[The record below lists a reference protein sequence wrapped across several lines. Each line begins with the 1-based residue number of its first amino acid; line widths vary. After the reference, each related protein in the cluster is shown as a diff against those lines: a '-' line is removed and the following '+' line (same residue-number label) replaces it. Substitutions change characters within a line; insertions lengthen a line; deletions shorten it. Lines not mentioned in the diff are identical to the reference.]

1 MHQHIIAVDP
11 GVNGGVAW
19 IGGDS
24 PRVQAVHMPATVNDS
39 VRLFCDI
46 TKNMSGEYVAYIE
59 KISGY
64 IPGAGG
70 MLFEFGRQVER
81 PSAIL
86 TTLGIRI
93 IEVTPQ
99 NWQKGLSLG
108 NSGRGRVPS
117 VPRGLDEPSKAAWRA
132 AHAEEI
138 KMVKKANAGLKRDWK
153 LKLRGEAQRRFPGLD
168 VTLAT
173 CDALLILD
181 YGRMQERE

>member
-1 MHQHIIAVDP
+1 MSQHIIAVDP

-24 PRVQAVHMPATVNDS
+24 PRVQAIHMPATVNDS

-46 TKNMSGEYVAYIE
+46 VKGMNGEFVAYIE

-117 VPRGLDEPSKAAWRA
+117 VPRGLDEPAKAAWRA

-138 KMVKKANAGLKRDWK
+138 KMVKSANARLKKEWK
-153 LKLRGEAQRRFPGLD
+153 NRLKDAAQKRFPD
-168 VTLAT
+168 INVTLAT
-173 CDALLILD
+173 CDALLLLD
-181 YGRMQERE
+181 YAKMQERG

>member
-1 MHQHIIAVDP
+1 MDKHIIAVDP

-19 IGGDS
+19 IGGDAS
-24 PRVQAVHMPATVNDS
+24 RVQAVHMPATVNDS

-46 TKNMSGEYVAYIE
+46 VKDMNGEFVAYIE

-86 TTLGIRI
+86 ATLGIRI

-117 VPRGLDEPSKAAWRA
+117 VPRGLDEPAKAAWRA
-132 AHAEEI
+132 AHAEE
-138 KMVKKANAGLKRDWK
+138 VKAVKSANGRLKREWK
-153 LKLRGEAQRRFPGLD
+153 GKLLAEAQRRFPGLKI
-168 VTLAT
+168 TLAT
-173 CDALLILD
+173 ADCLLILD
-181 YGRMQERE
+181 YARMQERN

>member
-1 MHQHIIAVDP
+1 MNQHIIAVDP

-19 IGGDS
+19 ISGDAS
-24 PRVQAVHMPATVNDS
+24 RVQAVHMPATVNDS

-46 TKNMSGEYVAYIE
+46 SKDMTGEFVAYIE

-86 TTLGIRI
+86 ATLGVRI

-99 NWQKGLSLG
+99 NWQKALSLG
-108 NSGRGRVPS
+108 NSGRSRVPS
-117 VPRGLDEPSKAAWRA
+117 VPRGLDEPAKAAWRA

-138 KMVKKANAGLKRDWK
+138 KAVKRANAHLKTEWKGK
-153 LKLRGEAQRRFPGLD
+153 LKAEAQRRFPGLD
-168 VTLAT
+168 ITLAT
-173 CDALLILD
+173 CDALLILE

>member
-46 TKNMSGEYVAYIE
+46 VKDMNGEFVAYIE

-117 VPRGLDEPSKAAWRA
+117 VPRGLDEPGKAAWRA

-138 KMVKKANAGLKRDWK
+138 KAVKSANARLKRDWK
-153 LKLRGEAQRRFPGLD
+153 LKLRGEAQRRFPGID

-173 CDALLILD
+173 ADCLLILE

>member
-1 MHQHIIAVDP
+1 MHQNIIAVDP

-39 VRLFCDI
+39 VRLFCDV
-46 TKNMSGEYVAYIE
+46 TKNMSGEFVAYIE

-108 NSGRGRVPS
+108 NSGRSRVPS
-117 VPRGLDEPSKAAWRA
+117 APRGSTESAREAWGIM
-132 AHAEEI
+132 HETEI
-138 KMVKKANAGLKRDWK
+138 KAIKSANAGLKRDWK

>member
-1 MHQHIIAVDP
+1 MQHIIAVDP

-19 IGGDS
+19 ISGDAS
-24 PRVQAVHMPATVNDS
+24 RVQAVHMPATVNDS

-46 TKNMSGEYVAYIE
+46 TKDLNGEFAAYTE

-86 TTLGIRI
+86 ATLGVRI

-99 NWQKGLSLG
+99 NWQKSLSLG
-108 NSGRGRVPS
+108 NSGRSRVPS

-138 KMVKKANAGLKRDWK
+138 KAVKSANARLKREWK
-153 LKLRGEAQRRFPGLD
+153 QKLLGEAQRRFPGLK
-168 VTLAT
+168 VTLAIA
-173 CDALLILD
+173 DSLLILD
-181 YGRMQERE
+181 YAKMQERE